1 MNWHSFILDVQS
13 FRGTDCDTDYCLVV
27 ANIRERLSVNKRDLQ
42 NFDVK
47 RSNTKKL
54 NNVEVTEECQVK
66 SSDRFVTLEREWRH
80 FWTIFSENM
89 KISTKKIVG
98 YFK

>member
-1 MNWHSFILDVQS
+1 
-13 FRGTDCDTDYCLVV
+13 
-27 ANIRERLSVNKRDLQ
+27 
-42 NFDVK
+42 VK

-54 NNVEVTEECQVK
+54 NDVEVTEECQVK

-80 FWTIFSENM
+80 FWTILSENM
-89 KISTKKIVG
+89 KISAKKIVG